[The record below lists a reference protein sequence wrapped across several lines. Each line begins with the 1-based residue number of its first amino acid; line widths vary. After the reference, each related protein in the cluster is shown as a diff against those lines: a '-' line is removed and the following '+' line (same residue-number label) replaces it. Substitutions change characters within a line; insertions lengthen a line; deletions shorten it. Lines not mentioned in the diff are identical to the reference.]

1 MQMLRYLLAAAGDYS
16 DSADDGDEA
25 APLKKRAA
33 AAGSMEMGSLQ
44 ADTWCSS
51 SVSRCCALYYPKL
64 AMHGRH
70 NSFYCLRWPQGLF
83 VLAAPLSSSPL
94 HEFSDDCGQYS
105 FASYDPCFVFCPQ
118 GRQVMCAAALQVVAL

>member
-64 AMHGRH
+64 ASMGVTILFIVSGGPKDCSFLLRH
-70 NSFYCLRWPQGLF
+70 SHPVHCMNFQMTVGSTLLRHMIHALYF
-83 VLAAPLSSSPL
+83 APRG
-94 HEFSDDCGQYS
+94 DK
-105 FASYDPCFVFCPQ
+105 
-118 GRQVMCAAALQVVAL
+118 